1 MASLR
6 IVAPRTS
13 GLRILRPV
21 PFPHLRYLSQAAS
34 TAPVAQLTRS
44 TELEGLTYLE
54 LNRPQAKN
62 ALSVELVDRMRQLV
76 EDVRFDGWTRTL
88 ILHSTAPGSF
98 CAGAD
103 LKERKGMQPLEVAR
117 FLYNLRRLLSE
128 IESLLL
134 PTIAAVDGPALG
146 GGLELALA
154 CDLRVAG
161 SSVTKIGLPET
172 RLAIIPGAGGTQR
185 LSRLVGASRAKDLIF
200 SSRIMAASEALERGA
215 ASLPWL
221 LILPGIDR
229 TGSLIA
235 GVVNYVSGKGQ
246 SATEKA
252 EEVVKE
258 MLQAG
263 PLALRAAKTAID
275 IGAEVDLES
284 GLDVERLAYQT
295 ILSTEDRMEGLRA
308 FAEKRKPVYQGR

>member
-6 IVAPRTS
+6 TVSSRSLSLRT
-13 GLRILRPV
+13 LRPA
-21 PFPHLRYLSQAAS
+21 PLPHLRCLSQVAS

-128 IESLLL
+128 IESLPL

-200 SSRIMAASEALERGA
+200 SSRIMAASEALERG
-215 ASLPWL
+215 
-221 LILPGIDR
+221 
-229 TGSLIA
+229 
-235 GVVNYVSGKGQ
+235 VVNYVSEKGQ

-252 EEVVKE
+252 EEVAKE

-263 PLALRAAKTAID
+263 PLALRAAKTVID

>member
-6 IVAPRTS
+6 TVSSRSLSLRT
-13 GLRILRPV
+13 LRPA
-21 PFPHLRYLSQAAS
+21 PLPHLACLSQAAS

-76 EDVRFDGWTRTL
+76 EDVRFDGCVFFSANRCCPELAPLTIYIRGRIHRWTRTL

-128 IESLLL
+128 IESLPL

-161 SSVTKIGLPET
+161 ELFSSAPRFRRRADVPFLLRFLRDQDWSSGNAVGYHPRVSLRKVLLFRGQRSTHNVFLGCS
-172 RLAIIPGAGGTQR
+172 AGGTQR

-215 ASLPWL
+215 ASLSSNAHIE
-221 LILPGIDR
+221 IL
-229 TGSLIA
+229 A
-235 GVVNYVSGKGQ
+235 
-246 SATEKA
+246 
-252 EEVVKE
+252 
-258 MLQAG
+258 
-263 PLALRAAKTAID
+263 
-275 IGAEVDLES
+275 
-284 GLDVERLAYQT
+284 
-295 ILSTEDRMEGLRA
+295 
-308 FAEKRKPVYQGR
+308 

>member
-1 MASLR
+1 MALLQTS
-6 IVAPRTS
+6 APR
-13 GLRILRPV
+13 GLSANALFRPV
-21 PFPHLRYLSQAAS
+21 MLPHLRRLSQAAS
-34 TAPVAQLTRS
+34 PAPVAQLTRS

-128 IESLLL
+128 IESLPL

-185 LSRLVGASRAKDLIF
+185 LSRLIGASRAKDLIF
-200 SSRIMAASEALERGA
+200 SSRIMAAPEALER
-215 ASLPWL
+215 
-221 LILPGIDR
+221 
-229 TGSLIA
+229 
-235 GVVNYVSGKGQ
+235 GVVNYVSSKGE

>member
-1 MASLR
+1 MAMLQCMTPRLLAVQASRRSLNAHAR
-6 IVAPRTS
+6 
-13 GLRILRPV
+13 
-21 PFPHLRYLSQAAS
+21 FLSQAAAS
-34 TAPVAQLTRS
+34 SAPVAQLTRS
-44 TELEGLTYLE
+44 NELEGLTYLE

-128 IESLLL
+128 IESLPL

-185 LSRLVGASRAKDLIF
+185 LSRLIGASRAKDLIF
-200 SSRIMAASEALERGA
+200 SSRIMAAPEALER
-215 ASLPWL
+215 
-221 LILPGIDR
+221 
-229 TGSLIA
+229 
-235 GVVNYVSGKGQ
+235 GVVNYVSDKGQ
-246 SATEKA
+246 SATQKA

-258 MLQAG
+258 ILQAG
-263 PLALRAAKTAID
+263 PLALRAAKTAVD

-308 FAEKRKPVYQGR
+308 FAEKRKPVYKGR